1 MKNINCT
8 SSCCS
13 YISYLLSY
21 LFTPAFICFVL
32 FCLFVFCLF
41 FLFLVNF
48 QTICDAYTQESAA
61 NETKRAKKV
70 LRVSK
75 T

>member
-1 MKNINCT
+1 MKNINCR

-21 LFTPAFICFVL
+21 LFTPALFCFV
-32 FCLFVFCLF
+32 CLF
-41 FLFLVNF
+41 FVFLVLVKF

-70 LRVSK
+70 LQVSK

>member
-1 MKNINCT
+1 MKNINCR

-13 YISYLLSY
+13 YINYLLSY
-21 LFTPAFICFVL
+21 LFTPAFFCFV
-32 FCLFVFCLF
+32 CLFFVC
-41 FLFLVNF
+41 FLFLVKF

-70 LRVSK
+70 LQVSK

>member
-1 MKNINCT
+1 MKNINCR
-8 SSCCS
+8 SSCFS
-13 YISYLLSY
+13 YISYLLIKLLVHSSFF
-21 LFTPAFICFVL
+21 L
-32 FCLFVFCLF
+32 FCLF
-41 FLFLVNF
+41 FLVLVKF

-70 LRVSK
+70 LQVSK

>member
-1 MKNINCT
+1 MKNINCR
-8 SSCCS
+8 SSCFS

-21 LFTPAFICFVL
+21 LFTPAFL
-32 FCLFVFCLF
+32 FCLF
-41 FLFLVNF
+41 FLVLVKF

-70 LRVSK
+70 LQVSK